1 MLLLCMCV
9 GFCVELCVAAVVILA
24 SRFNIPM
31 SSTPATVGAIAGVGL
46 WEGRQGLNGM
56 LLIKMIA
63 GWVIT
68 IIAAVFLTCVFMLQ
82 GLYAP
87 SKNG

>member
-1 MLLLCMCV
+1 M
-9 GFCVELCVAAVVILA
+9 AAVVILA

-46 WEGRQGLNGM
+46 YEGRSGFNAM
-56 LLIKMIA
+56 LLVKMIS
-63 GWVIT
+63 GWIIT
-68 IIAAVFLTCVFMLQ
+68 IIAAVALTCLFMVQ

>member
-1 MLLLCMCV
+1 MFV

-46 WEGRQGLNGM
+46 WEGRQGLNG
-56 LLIKMIA
+56 LLLVKMIA

>member
-1 MLLLCMCV
+1 ML
-9 GFCVELCVAAVVILA
+9 GQRQELHSSDLIFVPSAAV
-24 SRFNIPM
+24 PCTC

-46 WEGRQGLNGM
+46 WEGRKGSNPR
-56 LLIKMIA
+56 LLLKMIS
-63 GWVIT
+63 GWIVT
-68 IIAAVFLTCVFMLQ
+68 IIAAVSITCLFMAQ